1 LTPALPEIG
10 LRLSGALDPR
20 RCVALAKAAEDAG
33 LVSVWFAENP
43 LQRGVLA
50 TAGACIA
57 MTKRVRIGVGV
68 VNPYTRHP
76 VQIAMDFAAL
86 DELSFGRAVLGIG
99 SGIAP
104 PIARMGVVNDQPVA
118 AVREAIDIVRGL
130 LAGDN
135 VTMSGRVFRLDDA
148 RLDFRPS
155 RNLPIYMAAGSGL
168 ALRTCGEIADGFV
181 VSNMTPPRLAA
192 RMIEIVAEA
201 AIKAGRPRPRIVQY
215 APCAVSADGEAARQA
230 VKRTVGETLTLLWP
244 AGDEWPRRREAVVAE
259 SGIPR
264 REFATAIA
272 RLRSGEDA
280 AAALDERFVA
290 AFTIAGTAK
299 ECYEQAALYRAAG
312 VDELALSFG
321 SAEEIA
327 LFGRPGDE

>member
-1 LTPALPEIG
+1 
-10 LRLSGALDPR
+10 
-20 RCVALAKAAEDAG
+20 
-33 LVSVWFAENP
+33 
-43 LQRGVLA
+43 
-50 TAGACIA
+50 
-57 MTKRVRIGVGV
+57 
-68 VNPYTRHP
+68 
-76 VQIAMDFAAL
+76 
-86 DELSFGRAVLGIG
+86 VLGIG

>member
-1 LTPALPEIG
+1 MTPALPEIG

-50 TAGACIA
+50 TAGACA
-57 MTKRVRIGVGV
+57 TVTERARIGVGV

-86 DELSFGRAVLGIG
+86 DELSFGRAMLGIG

-290 AFTIAGTAK
+290 AFAIAGTAK

-312 VDELALSFG
+312 VNELALSFG

-327 LFGRPGDE
+327 LFGRLGDK